1 MRSRGGGGGDA
12 PSPRAVVAEDVIIQ
26 RGQEIPP
33 RQMQRAGQSTECG
46 FETDVDFAGDGDE
59 ENVEVPAVNRA
70 IDVVEFEAQGA
81 EGRSSQ
87 VNHHIYKLLAVAAE
101 QDQLE
106 ELLSVSH
113 LDQLSGVNAAF
124 SLVNASKMIEA
135 MGRRGTP
142 AAEDTDIGEH
152 QAKLLSAMWAFAK
165 LSLPEPRPLLNALA
179 ASVEPRLEEF
189 NNHSISTI
197 LWSFASAQ
205 VFHAP
210 LFDALPA
217 EIVGRAST
225 LRPQE
230 LANVSWSYASVRK
243 YQPELFRS
251 LGDAAEVQM
260 DEFRPQQISLVAWSF
275 AMVQARHES
284 VFRAIERDVIGR
296 AESAYPAQSLANVL
310 RAFVVLAHRSEPLF
324 QAASRSIINR
334 ITEFKPQ
341 AIANVCWAFS
351 GKNYVD
357 QKLFDVIARESVA
370 RINTFPP
377 SALTSLLL
385 TFSRVHVSN
394 EALFRAAA
402 TEAAPQLENF
412 AAEAFV
418 RLVRSF
424 AVAGVVDA
432 QFCNDL
438 SRAVVHQSGSLNPA
452 DVVHL
457 AKPFVMHGR
466 NRPELL
472 EPLALR
478 AMGMLDRL
486 GPKDLISIVCSLSA
500 LGLTTSSSHAR
511 SLYCMAAQ
519 EVMQRMMHKGER
531 HHTFRLIDL
540 AGFARALVQAA
551 SEAQRKNVSET
562 VGALSLVAAVDAFFD
577 VLAGEAIDR
586 AKELTASPSALVAI
600 LWACMQRGTSC
611 EVLLNATV
619 DALSQPGVG
628 VIERLRLSE
637 LQELVE
643 AFTLAGVVRLSL
655 FSAIA
660 AAAATQLGRRSDRTF
675 PADDLVA
682 IPGLLWQFTIAGL
695 MVPALAT
702 CSADQILWHAEL
714 ATTRADV
721 LPAWVIAWCI
731 ASLAI
736 SDGSELHP
744 SALSR
749 LAQAAMGRLGELRL
763 EERAVVVWGLA
774 VQGCYDNLL
783 VFDTILRQTPWQAW
797 ASNPQEE
804 STVKWGP
811 IDSKITALSQVYL
824 ADLALRLEMWRE
836 GLPQDARRFCWEATL
851 AVHRRRCG
859 ATSGVANGEL
869 LDGAPRQ
876 QAGRDEKA
884 ALIARVAHA
893 LTGFGQSPSINRITR
908 EGLGIDIQIHDVG
921 AMRLCI
927 DIESPAAFLR
937 DVHTGGA
944 RRFSPNALRQRLL
957 RRLGWV
963 LVPVPW
969 FDIAS
974 RSDEALVG
982 FLQLRLSEALSRPLY
997 QGAGAYGA
1005 GYMGSMSD
1013 MNGLL
1018 AGIGSPTTPP
1028 GPVGLTSDELEMKLA
1043 ADAEQ
1048 LAQPP
1053 SCAWSVNSGSGTNL
1067 EAWEGPP
1074 GLEDVPATDLAK
1086 RQDEAPDHAQSR
1098 HQQPN
1103 TDPLLPN
1110 PDTKLELSQEE
1121 HEEEEEEARDQE
1133 QDGQP
1138 QTKSELLQ
1146 QQQPQNSEP
1155 GKTAEAPGSPPP
1167 PPVHAPPPPPWA
1179 MEGLGSLDLEDDAQ
1193 TMQSSDLLPIEALS
1207 WAYNLEDDSES
1218 FGFGRSGF
1226 FGSLGEGCGDSSGRR
1241 AGMRTTGA
1249 NVARNAALGEHPLVA
1264 GESQALSHDVH
1275 QWPTREGALPTGWE
1289 QDSVPTNIWGDT
1301 KGLWG

>member
-1 MRSRGGGGGDA
+1 
-12 PSPRAVVAEDVIIQ
+12 VQ
-26 RGQEIPP
+26 LL
-33 RQMQRAGQSTECG
+33 
-46 FETDVDFAGDGDE
+46 
-59 ENVEVPAVNRA
+59 NA
-70 IDVVEFEAQGA
+70 I
-81 EGRSSQ
+81 
-87 VNHHIYKLLAVAAE
+87 
-101 QDQLE
+101 
-106 ELLSVSH
+106 
-113 LDQLSGVNAAF
+113 
-124 SLVNASKMIEA
+124 
-135 MGRRGTP
+135 
-142 AAEDTDIGEH
+142 
-152 QAKLLSAMWAFAK
+152 WAFAT
-165 LSLPEPRPLLNALA
+165 LTLPEPRPLLNAVA

-189 NNHSISTI
+189 NNQSISTI

-205 VFHAP
+205 VLHAP
-210 LFDALPA
+210 LFDAVPA
-217 EIVGRAST
+217 KIVGRAST

-230 LANVSWSYASVRK
+230 LANISWSYASVRRHH
-243 YQPELFRS
+243 PELFRS

-260 DEFRPQQISLVAWSF
+260 EDFRPQQISLVAWSF
-275 AMVQARHES
+275 AMVQARHDS

-296 AESAYPAQSLANVL
+296 ESAYPAQSLANVL

-324 QAASRSIINR
+324 HAASKSIISR

-385 TFSRVHVSN
+385 TFSRVHVTN

-402 TEAAPQLENF
+402 TEATPQLENF

-424 AVAGVVDA
+424 AVAAVVDA

-438 SRAVVHQSGSLNPA
+438 SRASLHQTSLNPA
-452 DVVHL
+452 DVVYL
-457 AKPFVMHGR
+457 AKPFVMNGR
-466 NRPELL
+466 TRPELL

-478 AMGMLDRL
+478 AMDMLGSL

-500 LGLTTSSSHAR
+500 LGLNTSSSHAR
-511 SLYCMAAQ
+511 SLYCLAAQ
-519 EVMQRMMHKGER
+519 EVMQRMVHKGDR
-531 HHTFRLIDL
+531 RHTFRLMDL

-577 VLAGEAIDR
+577 VLAGEATDR
-586 AKELTASPSALVAI
+586 LKELTGIPGALVAI

-619 DALSQPGVG
+619 DALSQPGARS
-628 VIERLRLSE
+628 IERLRLSE
-637 LQELVE
+637 LQELLE
-643 AFTLAGVVRLSL
+643 AFTLAGLVRLSL

-660 AAAATQLGRRSDRTF
+660 SAAATQLGRRPDRTF

-714 ATTRADV
+714 AATRPDV

-749 LAQAAMGRLGELRL
+749 LSQAALGRLGELRL

-783 VFDTILRQTPWQAW
+783 AFDTILRQTPWQAW

-804 STVKWGP
+804 NTVKWGP
-811 IDSKITALSQVYL
+811 IDSKTTALSQVYL

-851 AVHRRRCG
+851 EVHRRRCG
-859 ATSGVANGEL
+859 ATSGIVHGDL
-869 LDGAPRQ
+869 MDGAPRQ

-921 AMRLCI
+921 ALRLCI

-937 DVHTGGA
+937 DAHTGGT

-969 FDIAS
+969 FDISS
-974 RSDEALVG
+974 RSDDALVS
-982 FLQLRLSEALSRPLY
+982 FLQLRLSDALSRPLY
-997 QGAGAYGA
+997 GAGGYGA

-1013 MNGLL
+1013 MNGIL
-1018 AGIGSPTTPP
+1018 GIGSPSTP
-1028 GPVGLTSDELEMKLA
+1028 GPVGFTSDELEMKLA

-1053 SCAWSVNSGSGTNL
+1053 PGAWVVNSGQGTNL

-1074 GLEDVPATDLAK
+1074 GLEDVPATELAK
-1086 RQDEAPDHAQSR
+1086 RDGEAPDQTQSR
-1098 HQQPN
+1098 RLQPN
-1103 TDPLLPN
+1103 ADPLLPN
-1110 PDTKLELSQEE
+1110 LDTTPEQSTVEQEE
-1121 HEEEEEEARDQE
+1121 AEEEEQDQQE
-1133 QDGQP
+1133 QQP
-1138 QTKSELLQ
+1138 HSKSVLLQ
-1146 QQQPQNSEP
+1146 QKQPQQSEP
-1155 GKTAEAPGSPPP
+1155 LKTAKAPGSPPP

-1179 MEGLGSLDLEDDAQ
+1179 MAGLGSLDLHGEAQ
-1193 TMQSSDLLPIEALS
+1193 TVPSSDLLPIEALS
-1207 WAYNLEDDSES
+1207 WAYNLEDDNES

-1226 FGSLGEGCGDSSGRR
+1226 FGSLGDGCGDSSGR
-1241 AGMRTTGA
+1241 AGMGSTGTH
-1249 NVARNAALGEHPLVA
+1249 VARDAVVEEHQSA
-1264 GESQALSHDVH
+1264 GQSQVSHDVL
-1275 QWPTREGALPTGWE
+1275 QWPTREEALQNGWE
-1289 QDSVPTNIWGDT
+1289 QDPVPTNIWGDM
-1301 KGLWG
+1301 KGLWGQCASEKRV